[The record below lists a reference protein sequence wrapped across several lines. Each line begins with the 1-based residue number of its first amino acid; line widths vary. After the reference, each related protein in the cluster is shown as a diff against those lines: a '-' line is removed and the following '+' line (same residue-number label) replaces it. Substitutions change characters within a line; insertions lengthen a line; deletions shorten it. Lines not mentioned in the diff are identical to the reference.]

1 MELHVVVIT
10 FATEVDESL
19 ASFGNDVCVEFQID
33 HSKIGHK
40 PHVTFLLHPKQH
52 GQNCFSFKP
61 GLASKCIFIPVGK
74 F

>member
-40 PHVTFLLHPKQH
+40 PHVTFLLHP
-52 GQNCFSFKP
+52 GKP
-61 GLASKCIFIPVGK
+61 DLVRLFDGFRRL
-74 F
+74 